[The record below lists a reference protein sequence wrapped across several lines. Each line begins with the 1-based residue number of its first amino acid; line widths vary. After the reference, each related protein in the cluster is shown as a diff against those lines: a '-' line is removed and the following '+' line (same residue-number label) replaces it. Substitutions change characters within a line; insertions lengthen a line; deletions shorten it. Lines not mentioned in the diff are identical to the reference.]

1 MQKQM
6 RTMRDSNG
14 NDVPMKYVSAYDKA
28 RDKTARRILAR
39 FRKAREELERVVGES
54 VADLEALKGGKERLG
69 EKGNFSTQSFDG
81 LISVSIRQ
89 QYNIRLDERVVRARE
104 LMLEYVNGVLDRV
117 SGVDVSTLRLLVEA
131 AFRAN
136 AQGYLSTGKVLA
148 LMRMEV
154 ASEMWREAK
163 AILQDALKPQRG
175 KQYLA
180 CEVRASTQDDFRA
193 IRPDIADCWP
203 KAGGPATGGGAE

>member
-1 MQKQM
+1 MQKQT

-14 NDVPMKYVSAYDKA
+14 NDVPVKYVGEYDRM
-28 RDKTARRILAR
+28 RDRTARRILAR
-39 FRKAREELERVVGES
+39 FRKARAELERVVGES

-69 EKGNFSTQSFDG
+69 EKGNFSAQSFDG

-117 SGVDVSTLRLLVEA
+117 SGVDVSALRLLVEA

-136 AQGYLSTGKVLA
+136 AQGYLPTGKVLS

-154 ASEMWREAK
+154 ASEKWREAK
-163 AILQDALKPQRG
+163 AILQAALKPQRG

-180 CEVRASTQDDFRA
+180 CEVRGSTQEDFRP
-193 IRPDIADCWP
+193 IRLDIADCWP
-203 KAGGPATGGGAE
+203 KAGGGAK